1 MIVFVAYVVIAILC
15 VVLGCV
21 HDKIVTRGTTVGDF
35 ILYVIL
41 SVIPICNVVLLLIC
55 VHEICK
61 ETGVMKKRLF

>member
-1 MIVFVAYVVIAILC
+1 MIGFIAYVVFAILC

-41 SVIPICNVVLLLIC
+41 SVVPIWNIGMFLIC
-55 VHEICK
+55 INEICR
-61 ETGVMKKRLF
+61 ETGVMKKKLF